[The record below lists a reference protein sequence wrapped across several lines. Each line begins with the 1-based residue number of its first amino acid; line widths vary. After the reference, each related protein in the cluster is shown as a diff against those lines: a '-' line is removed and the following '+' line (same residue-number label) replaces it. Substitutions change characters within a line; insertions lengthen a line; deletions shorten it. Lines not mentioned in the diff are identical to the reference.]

1 VAHRLDTVEARTR
14 LKPRGSPYWQKLSPG
29 CHLGFRKAAGAND
42 GAWTAQAYDS
52 ATQKQTRR
60 SLGAFGN
67 LPSHLR
73 FDAAKKAA
81 EAWFEHLGRGG
92 NVDTLTVREA
102 CEEYVTSVRMKGRE
116 ATSADIAARFKRR
129 VCAEKIA
136 DIDLPK
142 LTRKHVEAWRL
153 NLTATPVVINP
164 HAKKPKTRGRASSS
178 VNRDMAALR
187 AALNLAH
194 DNGAVTSDMAW
205 RVALRRIENADGRR
219 DAYLDRS
226 QRVALIAKAPPDLA
240 LFLQGLS
247 IVPLR
252 PGALAAL
259 KAASFEKRLSVLT
272 IGKDKSGGDRRI
284 KLPKQTSTFFG
295 VQARDKLPSAPL
307 LARGDGKAWDK
318 DSWKKPVRAA
328 ARAAG
333 LDDNITAYAL
343 RHSTITDLVTG
354 GLDLLTV
361 AQVSGTSVA
370 MIEKHYGHLRADHA
384 AAALAALTL

>member
-1 VAHRLDTVEARTR
+1 M
-14 LKPRGSPYWQKLSPG
+14 
-29 CHLGFRKAAGAND
+29 
-42 GAWTAQAYDS
+42 
-52 ATQKQTRR
+52 
-60 SLGAFGN
+60 
-67 LPSHLR
+67 R

-81 EAWFEHLGRGG
+81 AWFEHLDRGG
-92 NVDTLTVREA
+92 SLDTLTVREA
-102 CEEYVTSVRMKGRE
+102 CEEYIASVRMKGKE
-116 ATSADIAARFKRR
+116 ATAADIAARFKRR
-129 VCAEKIA
+129 IYSEKIA

-142 LTRKHVEAWRL
+142 LTRRHVEAWRL
-153 NLTATPVVINP
+153 SFTTTPVVINP
-164 HAKKPKTRGRASSS
+164 HTKKPKTRARASSS

-205 RVALRRIENADGRR
+205 RVARRRIENADRRR
-219 DAYLDRS
+219 DAYLDRA
-226 QRVALIAKAPPDLA
+226 QRAALIANAPSDLA

-247 IVPLR
+247 VIPLR
-252 PGALAAL
+252 PGALASL
-259 KAASFEKRLSVLT
+259 KAASFEERLSVLT

-284 KLPKQTSTFFG
+284 KLPQQTSTFFG

-328 ARAAG
+328 AKAAG
-333 LDDNITAYAL
+333 LSDEITAYAM

-384 AAALAALTL
+384 AAALATLTL

>member
-1 VAHRLDTVEARTR
+1 MIRRLDTVEGRGRLQARR
-14 LKPRGSPYWQKLSPG
+14 APYWQKLSTG
-29 CHLGFRKAAGAND
+29 CHVGLRKLATNSEGT
-42 GAWTAQAYDS
+42 WIAQAYDA

-60 SLGAFGN
+60 SLGTFGE
-67 LPSHLR
+67 LSAHLR

-92 NVDTLTVREA
+92 SLDTLTVREA
-102 CEEYVTSVRMKGRE
+102 CEEYVASVRTKGRE
-116 ATSADIAARFKRR
+116 ATAVDIAARFKRR
-129 VCAEKIA
+129 VYTEKIA

-142 LTRKHVEAWRL
+142 LTRKHIEAWRSK
-153 NLTATPVVINP
+153 LTAIPVVVNP
-164 HAKKPKTRGRASSS
+164 HAKKPKTRVRALST

-219 DAYLDRS
+219 DAYLDRA
-226 QRVALIAKAPPDLA
+226 QRSALIANSPPDLA

-247 IVPLR
+247 VIPLR
-252 PGALAAL
+252 PGALASL

-272 IGKDKSGGDRRI
+272 IGKDKTGGDRRI

-295 VQARDKLPSAPL
+295 AQAMNKLPSAPL
-307 LARGDGKAWDK
+307 LARGDGKPWDK

-328 ARAAG
+328 AKAAG
-333 LDDNITAYAL
+333 LSDDITAYAM

-370 MIEKHYGHLRADHA
+370 MIEKHYGHLRAEHA
-384 AAALAALTL
+384 AAALAALAL